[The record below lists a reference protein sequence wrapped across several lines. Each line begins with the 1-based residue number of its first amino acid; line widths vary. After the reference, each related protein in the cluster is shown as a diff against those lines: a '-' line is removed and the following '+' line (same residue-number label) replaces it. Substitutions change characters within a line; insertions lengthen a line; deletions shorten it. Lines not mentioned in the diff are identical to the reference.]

1 MVQPILLKSKG
12 GFGGGARRSGY
23 QSAILSSGPPAPM
36 MARAQ
41 SMMYAEGGGAE
52 AFEHRGLEVSS
63 RGNVTA
69 TFSVPGL
76 MSIPSDN
83 VAHNVTIVKLS
94 LDATMEWVTVPKREV
109 KVHLKVC
116 VRSLTPLPV
125 LISVL
130 GCRQECV

>member
-1 MVQPILLKSKG
+1 
-12 GFGGGARRSGY
+12 
-23 QSAILSSGPPAPM
+23 M

-41 SMMYAEGGGAE
+41 SLAFAEGGGAD
-52 AFEHRGLEVSS
+52 AIEHRGLEVSS

-69 TFSVPGL
+69 TFSVPGM

-94 LDATMEWVTVPKREV
+94 LDATMEWVTVPKREP

-116 VRSLTPLPV
+116 VYSLYTIGTLLTGMIGGQQERFGVHTPRG
-125 LISVL
+125 S
-130 GCRQECV
+130 C